1 MATTLLVQGA
11 QAAGSQFPHSPRF
24 FDFGPFTIMIIQ
36 MVIIA
41 VALFIL
47 WWMIRGHYKSK
58 MFSKDDSPLDILN
71 KRYAAGEIK
80 KEDYDQLKKDIGA

>member
-1 MATTLLVQGA
+1 MAIEILSQGA
-11 QAAGSQFPHSPRF
+11 QKAAGAFIRQRPFDLNPH
-24 FDFGPFTIMIIQ
+24 TLMIVQI
-36 MVIIA
+36 VIIA
-41 VALFIL
+41 FALFIL